1 MATYQC
7 KVKTN
12 GGRLYIR
19 SNPNTSSNI
28 VGTLANGA
36 SFLSSQ
42 TSGGWYFA
50 DDYNGWCSGTYVQV
64 GNLINTQAG
73 DNSSSTTTEEDEYAY
88 ENRAYTDRQVSL
100 GSFTS
105 ASALEK
111 QQIEQ
116 ILGSDAYKEAMATQS
131 ESTENFITK
140 TIEGI
145 YGIPYQF
152 MGSVDRKLE
161 GTNFGYTYA
170 DKIITRMPLLLM
182 TPGRVNFSRGF
193 KSKSALAKTIQ
204 KLVDDASPTNL
215 NDLVDNQG
223 RYYTFDE
230 DYVDYYKYVNAMCM
244 TGAYH
249 LGIEN
254 VKIRSNGSWK
264 KIKDINWMNAGNSAF
279 KGILSKKEYVAFY
292 VDSASS
298 VSESFSNSTT
308 ESQLASKVNQFSD
321 IGREISFLTGSVTG
335 ADLGIGDESLI
346 AEANQTLDDIANKY
360 LKGNQL
366 FKDITKNFATV
377 AVGGKLIFPEIWA
390 DSSYS
395 KSYDINI
402 KLRTPDGDKLSWFMN
417 IYVPL
422 SHLICL
428 TAARQAPTGGPNA
441 YMQPFLIRAYYKG
454 LFNCDMGI
462 ITDMSITRGRD
473 RAWTIDGLPT
483 EVDVSITLKD
493 LYDMFTITSYD
504 NAGAFVNNISL
515 MDYIANSCGVNIN
528 EPDLIRT
535 LSIYSM
541 LKSYKIAHIIP
552 NSWATIQQ
560 DMANLLMTM
569 DSKFSSALQSIDD
582 FMPL

>member
-1 MATYQC
+1 MATYRC
-7 KVKTN
+7 VVKTQGSN
-12 GGRLYIR
+12 LRVR
-19 SNPNTSSNI
+19 SQPNTSSSI
-28 VGTLANGA
+28 MGSIANGTTVYA
-36 SFLSSQ
+36 SEVNNN
-42 TSGGWYFA
+42 WYYIA
-50 DDYNGWCSGTYVQV
+50 DYNGWCSGTYLQVQAV
-64 GNLINTQAG
+64 TGQE
-73 DNSSSTTTEEDEYAY
+73 DTTTEPSTGDESEYGYTERDYAT
-88 ENRAYTDRQVSL
+88 EQISL
-100 GSFTS
+100 GALATM
-105 ASALEK
+105 SALEK
-111 QQIEQ
+111 RQIEQ
-116 ILGSDAYKEAMATQS
+116 IVGSEEWKAATAS
-131 ESTENFITK
+131 STSSNENFITK

-152 MGSVDRKLE
+152 MATVDRKLE
-161 GTNFGYTYA
+161 GTEFGYTYA
-170 DKIITRMPLLLM
+170 DRVIARMPLLLM

-193 KSKSALAKTIQ
+193 KSKSDLAKMIQ
-204 KLVDDASPTNL
+204 SLVDDASPTNL
-215 NDLVDNQG
+215 NNLVDNQG

-230 DYVDYYKYVNAMCM
+230 DYVSYYKYVDAMIM

-254 VKIRSNGSWK
+254 VQIKINGSFK
-264 KIKDINWMNAGNSAF
+264 PIKSINWMNAGNNSF

-321 IGREISFLTGSVTG
+321 LGREISFLTGAVTG
-335 ADLGIGDESLI
+335 FDTKHGDEELI
-346 AEANQTLDDIANKY
+346 AQANQTLDEIAKKY
-360 LKGNQL
+360 LNNNQL
-366 FKDITKNFATV
+366 FKDIASNFATV

-422 SHLICL
+422 CHLICL

-441 YMQPFLIRAYYKG
+441 YMQPFLVRAYYKG

-473 RAWTIDGLPT
+473 KAWTIDGLPT

-493 LYDMFTITSYD
+493 LYDMFTVTSYD

-528 EPDLIRT
+528 EPDLVRT

-541 LKSYKIAHIIP
+541 LKSHKLTQIIP

-560 DMANLLMTM
+560 DLANLTLTM
-569 DSKFSSALQSIDD
+569 DQKFSSALQSIDD
-582 FMPL
+582 FLPL